1 MPSSPSE
8 TDSKPQVRKCLR
20 PSIFATNMPHMHTS
34 QELFLHGQPIDEGR
48 CYSAF
53 KDKDAR
59 FDGLFFMGVR
69 STGIYCRP
77 VCRVRLPLQK
87 NCRFFETPTQ
97 AEAAGFRPC
106 LKCRPELAPAQ
117 RWWTTTDASAIL
129 AQAAARLLD
138 QALTQGGK
146 APAMTTLATQLGVSD
161 RHLRRVFETHWQVSP
176 LQYLQTQRLLH
187 AKQWLH
193 DSPLPTSEIA
203 HLSGFGSTRR
213 MNASFAQHYQLTP
226 RQLRPKTHAPRA
238 PVTLRL
244 AYRPPLQ
251 REHLWGFLQSRSL
264 PGVEL
269 WTGEGMQAQLHRTVR
284 WHPGASHR
292 APLTGWIVVSWV
304 HDSPHVQ
311 LQASTSLLPVLPELV
326 ARVRQWL
333 DLDADPAAVHAV
345 LGQHFAQAHG
355 IRIPGGLDSFELAVR
370 AVLGQQITVK
380 AARTLGDRL
389 VQALGL
395 PCQTPWPELNRHF
408 PDAATLA
415 REENAALMGS
425 LGIVRQR
432 QRAIQAL
439 AQAVDSGQLQLTPG
453 SGIAAT
459 LSALQALPGIGPW
472 TAHYLAMRTLH
483 WEDAWPV
490 QDVALQNALRV
501 RDEGRPTQALE
512 HMGQAWQPFRS
523 YALLAAWALS
533 APPHTTL
540 EKP

>member
-1 MPSSPSE
+1 
-8 TDSKPQVRKCLR
+8 
-20 PSIFATNMPHMHTS
+20 MPHMHIP
-34 QELFLHGQPIDEGR
+34 QELFLHGQALDEGLCHR
-48 CYSAF
+48 AF
-53 KDKDAR
+53 QDKDAR

-117 RWWTTTDASAIL
+117 RWWSTTDASAIL
-129 AQAAARLLD
+129 AQAAARQLD
-138 QALTQGGK
+138 SALSQGGK
-146 APAMTTLATQLGVSD
+146 APSMTALAAQLGVSD
-161 RHLRRVFETHWQVSP
+161 RHLRRVFEKHWQVSP
-176 LQYLQTQRLLH
+176 FQYLQTQRLLL
-187 AKQWLH
+187 AKLWLH
-193 DSPLPTSEIA
+193 DSPLPASEIA

-226 RQLRPKTHAPRA
+226 SQLRPKARDPNA

-251 REHLWGFLQSRSL
+251 REHLWHFLQSRSL

-284 WHPGASHR
+284 WHPKASR
-292 APLTGWIVVSWV
+292 QAPRTGWIVVGWV
-304 HDSPHVQ
+304 PDSPHVQ
-311 LQASTSLLPVLPELV
+311 LQASASLLPVLPELV
-326 ARVRQWL
+326 AQVRQWL
-333 DLDADPAAVHAV
+333 DLDAHPGAVSAV
-345 LGQHFAQAHG
+345 LEHHFPQAHG
-355 IRIPGGLDSFELAVR
+355 IRIPGGLDHFELAVR

-389 VQALGL
+389 VQALGQ

-453 SGIAAT
+453 SDIAST

-490 QDVALQNALRV
+490 QDVALQSALRV
-501 RDEGRPTQALE
+501 RQLAHPTKALE
-512 HMGQAWQPFRS
+512 DMGQAWRPFRS
-523 YALLAAWALS
+523 YALMAAWARATPSHLD
-533 APPHTTL
+533 PENP
-540 EKP
+540 

>member
-1 MPSSPSE
+1 
-8 TDSKPQVRKCLR
+8 
-20 PSIFATNMPHMHTS
+20 MPHMHTPL
-34 QELFLHGQPIDEGR
+34 ELFLHGQPVDEGR
-48 CYSAF
+48 CYRAF
-53 KDKDAR
+53 QDKDAR

-77 VCRVRLPLQK
+77 VCRVRLPLPK

-117 RWWTTTDASAIL
+117 RWWSTTDASAIL

-146 APAMTTLATQLGVSD
+146 APAMTALAAQLGVSD

-176 LQYLQTQRLLH
+176 LQYLQTQRLLL

-213 MNASFAQHYQLTP
+213 MNACFAQHYRLAP
-226 RQLRPKTHAPRA
+226 RQLRPQTRDPEA

-269 WTGEGMQAQLHRTVR
+269 WTGEGLRAQLHRTVR
-284 WHPGASHR
+284 WSPKASR
-292 APLTGWIVVSWV
+292 SSPLMGWIVLGWAP
-304 HDSPHVQ
+304 DSPHVQ
-311 LQASTSLLPVLPELV
+311 LQASASLLPVLPELV
-326 ARVRQWL
+326 AQVRQWL

-345 LGQHFAQAHG
+345 LGHHFAQAHG
-355 IRIPGGLDSFELAVR
+355 IRIPGGLDHFELAVR

-389 VQALGL
+389 VQALGQ

-415 REENAALMGS
+415 REENAVLMGS

-432 QRAIQAL
+432 QCAIQAL
-439 AQAVDSGQLQLTPG
+439 ARAVDSGQLQLTPG
-453 SGIAAT
+453 SDVAAT
-459 LSALQALPGIGPW
+459 LSALQTLPGIGPW

-490 QDVALQNALRV
+490 QDVALQNALGV
-501 RDEGRPTQALE
+501 RDEARPTQALE
-512 HMGQAWQPFRS
+512 RMGQVWQPFRS
-523 YALLAAWALS
+523 YALLAAWAWP
-533 APPHTTL
+533 APSHTAL

>member
-1 MPSSPSE
+1 
-8 TDSKPQVRKCLR
+8 
-20 PSIFATNMPHMHTS
+20 MPHMHAP
-34 QELFLHGQPIDEGR
+34 QERFTHGQALDEGR
-48 CYSAF
+48 CYRAF
-53 KDKDAR
+53 QDKDAR

-117 RWWTTTDASAIL
+117 RWWSTTDASAIL
-129 AQAAARLLD
+129 AQAAARQLD
-138 QALTQGGK
+138 SALRQGGK
-146 APAMTTLATQLGVSD
+146 APSMTTLAAQLGVSD
-161 RHLRRVFETHWQVSP
+161 RHLRRVFEKHWQVSP
-176 LQYLQTQRLLH
+176 LQYLQTQRLLQ
-187 AKQWLH
+187 AKQWLQ

-226 RQLRPKTHAPRA
+226 RQLRPLARDPQAPL
-238 PVTLRL
+238 TLSL

-251 REHLWGFLQSRSL
+251 REHLWQFLQSRSL
-264 PGVEL
+264 PGVEF
-269 WTGEGMQAQLHRTVR
+269 WSGEGEQAQLHRTVH
-284 WHPGASHR
+284 WTFPKASLR
-292 APLTGWIVVSWV
+292 APLSGWIVLGWAAQ
-304 HDSPHVQ
+304 SPHARVQ
-311 LQASTSLLPVLPELV
+311 VSPSLLPVLPELV
-326 ARVRQWL
+326 AQVRQWL
-333 DLDADPAAVHAV
+333 DLDAHPGAVSAV
-345 LGQHFAQAHG
+345 LGPHFPQADG

-380 AARTLGDRL
+380 AARTLGHRL
-389 VQALGL
+389 VQALGS

-439 AQAVDSGQLQLTPG
+439 AQAVDSGQLRLSRDSDTN
-453 SGIAAT
+453 AT
-459 LSALQALPGIGPW
+459 LIALQALPGIGPW
-472 TAHYLAMRTLH
+472 TAHYLAMRTLD

-490 QDVALQNALRV
+490 QDVALQTALGV
-501 RDEGRPTQALE
+501 RQHAHPAKALE
-512 HMGQAWQPFRS
+512 AIGQAWRPFRS
-523 YALLAAWALS
+523 YALMAAWARATPS
-533 APPHTTL
+533 HPEPDN
-540 EKP
+540 P

>member
-1 MPSSPSE
+1 
-8 TDSKPQVRKCLR
+8 
-20 PSIFATNMPHMHTS
+20 MHTP
-34 QELFLHGQPIDEGR
+34 QELFLHGQPIDPDR
-48 CYSAF
+48 CFRAVR
-53 KDKDAR
+53 DKDAR

-77 VCRVRLPLQK
+77 VCRVRLPLAK
-87 NCRFFETPTQ
+87 NCRFFETPTL

-117 RWWTTTDASAIL
+117 RWWSTTDASAIL

-138 QALTQGGK
+138 QALAQGGK
-146 APAMTTLATQLGVSD
+146 APAMTTLAARLGVSD

-176 LQYLQTQRLLH
+176 LQYLQTRRLLL

-193 DSPLPTSEIA
+193 DSPLPASEIA

-213 MNASFAQHYQLTP
+213 MNASFAQHYRLTP
-226 RQLRPKTHAPRA
+226 GQLRPLARDPEA
-238 PVTLRL
+238 PVTLPL

-251 REHLWGFLQSRSL
+251 REHLWGFLQSRAL

-269 WTGEGMQAQLHRTVR
+269 WTGKGLQAKLHKTVR
-284 WHPGASHR
+284 WTPGASR
-292 APLTGWIVVSWV
+292 STPLTGWVVLGWAP
-304 HDSPHVQ
+304 DAPHVQ
-311 LQASTSLLPVLPELV
+311 LQASASLLPALPAVV
-326 ARVRQWL
+326 AQVRQWL

-345 LGQHFAQAHG
+345 LGHDFAQAHG
-355 IRIPGGLDSFELAVR
+355 IRIPGGLDPFELAVR

-389 VQALGL
+389 VQALGQ

-415 REENAALMGS
+415 HEENAALMGS

-439 AQAVDSGQLQLTPG
+439 ARAVDSGQLQLTPG
-453 SGIAAT
+453 RDIAAT
-459 LSALQALPGIGPW
+459 VSALQALPGIGPW

-490 QDVALQNALRV
+490 QDVALQNALGV
-501 RDEGRPTQALE
+501 REETRPTQALE
-512 HMGQAWQPFRS
+512 RMGQAWQPYRS
-523 YALLAAWALS
+523 YALLAAWAWP
-533 APPHTTL
+533 APP
-540 EKP
+540 PPR

>member
-1 MPSSPSE
+1 
-8 TDSKPQVRKCLR
+8 
-20 PSIFATNMPHMHTS
+20 MPHMHTPL
-34 QELFLHGQPIDEGR
+34 ELFLHGQPVDEGR
-48 CYSAF
+48 CYRAF
-53 KDKDAR
+53 QSKDAR

-77 VCRVRLPLQK
+77 VCRVRLPLPK

-117 RWWTTTDASAIL
+117 RWWSTTDASAIL

-146 APAMTTLATQLGVSD
+146 APAMTALAAQLGVSD

-176 LQYLQTQRLLH
+176 LQYLQTRRLLL

-213 MNASFAQHYQLTP
+213 MNASFAQHYRLTP
-226 RQLRPKTHAPRA
+226 RQLRPQARDPEA
-238 PVTLRL
+238 PVTLQL

-251 REHLWGFLQSRSL
+251 HEHLWGFLQSRAL

-269 WTGEGMQAQLHRTVR
+269 WTGEGLQAQLHRTVR
-284 WHPGASHR
+284 WSPKALRPSS
-292 APLTGWIVVSWV
+292 LTGWIVLGWAP
-304 HDSPHVQ
+304 DSPHVQ
-311 LQASTSLLPVLPELV
+311 LQASASLLPVLPELV
-326 ARVRQWL
+326 AQVRQWL
-333 DLDADPAAVHAV
+333 NLDADPAAVHAV
-345 LGQHFAQAHG
+345 LGQHFAQAQG
-355 IRIPGGLDSFELAVR
+355 IRIPGGLDHFELAVR

-389 VQALGL
+389 VQALGQ

-453 SGIAAT
+453 SDVAAT

-483 WEDAWPV
+483 WENAWPV
-490 QDVALQNALRV
+490 QDVALQNALGV
-501 RDEGRPTQALE
+501 RDEARPTQALE
-512 HMGQAWQPFRS
+512 RMGQVWQPFRS
-523 YALLAAWALS
+523 YALLAAWALP
-533 APPHTTL
+533 APPT
-540 EKP
+540 PR

>member
-1 MPSSPSE
+1 M
-8 TDSKPQVRKCLR
+8 T
-20 PSIFATNMPHMHTS
+20 HMHTS
-34 QELFLHGQPIDEGR
+34 QELFLHGQPVDDHR
-48 CYSAF
+48 CYRAF
-53 KDKDAR
+53 RDKDAH

-87 NCRFFETPTQ
+87 NCRFFETPSQ

-117 RWWTTTDASAIL
+117 RWWTTADASAIL

-138 QALTQGGK
+138 KALTQGGK
-146 APAMTTLATQLGVSD
+146 APTMTALAAQLGVSD
-161 RHLRRVFETHWQVSP
+161 RHLRRVFEKHWQVSP
-176 LQYLQTQRLLH
+176 VQYLQTQRLLR

-226 RQLRPKTHAPRA
+226 SQLRPKTRNPGT

-251 REHLWGFLQSRSL
+251 REHLWDFLQSRSL

-269 WTGEGMQAQLHRTVR
+269 WTGEGTQAQLHRTVR
-284 WHPGASHR
+284 WHPKASSQ
-292 APLTGWIVVSWV
+292 APLTGWIVVGWAT
-304 HDSPHVQ
+304 DSPHVQ
-311 LQASTSLLPVLPELV
+311 LQTSASLLPVLPELV
-326 ARVRQWL
+326 AQVRQWL

-345 LGQHFAQAHG
+345 LGPHFARAHG

-389 VQALGL
+389 VQALGQ
-395 PCQTPWPELNRHF
+395 PCQTPWPELNRLF
-408 PDAATLA
+408 PDAASLA

-439 AQAVDSGQLQLTPG
+439 AQAVDNGQLPLTPG
-453 SGIAAT
+453 SDVCAT

-490 QDVALQNALRV
+490 QDVALQNALGV
-501 RDEGRPTQALE
+501 RAEAKPTQVLA

-523 YALLAAWALS
+523 YALLAAWAMPVS
-533 APPHTTL
+533 SHITL